1 MTGVRQGGKPS
12 AWDEWSDQPEG
23 NPDGLSWV
31 AREQLSTE
39 KRYVERRQRNI
50 EKDAKENGFRSISH
64 NCLPEAKK
72 D

>member
-1 MTGVRQGGKPS
+1 MGVRQGGKSS
-12 AWDEWSDQPEG
+12 AWDGWSDQPEG

-39 KRYVERRQRNI
+39 KRYIERRQRNSG
-50 EKDAKENGFRSISH
+50 KDAKENGFCSVSQ